1 MSKVIFSITLLM
13 LCFSS
18 YSQALIKAILQ
29 EETSNE
35 TKINQLLELTEDEEF
50 QKINI
55 DSVLTT
61 LSNKDSVL
69 DPRFILLSSK
79 LYLINREV
87 LKSIN
92 ELEKVDLNTFSSI
105 KEKCEWY
112 FISGRLAVLNQPDS
126 SLSYLLKSYDLA
138 VELKDMDLQ
147 YRSLRYLGAES
158 ARNSNYIQAIDFY
171 EKARQL
177 GVQFGD
183 VQKII
188 DYEISAG
195 KISKYTEDF
204 QRLVDINEALLA
216 NYTIEEIG
224 WKKKIIYNN
233 LAVGYAETDAYLK
246 SIEYQIKTLELSDSA
261 DLVYIVTFMNLG
273 TCILDNY
280 ESKAVSIDTI
290 ITFFNQVQF
299 NQKYLGLNRVIT
311 NKAELFEL
319 VKKLIDISVDF
330 LDKDPFQSFLPY
342 SYLAL
347 GRLQFI
353 NEEYSQAEESLLN
366 ANDLSL
372 KVNDLS
378 LIKEISSVLAKLYSQ
393 TKNYKSAYEWK
404 EKATFIGDS
413 IDLTKQ
419 QTKIGYLLAKK
430 EYENEQFLDSLKQ
443 AQQILINQVETNRKE
458 KVRVIINVF
467 ILVVVLFLLL
477 FFYLFY
483 RKAKLKSE
491 HKLIRLEQNLLRT
504 QMNPHFIFNS
514 LTTIGGFVLKNKID
528 VSYNYI
534 SKFAKLMRLILDSSR
549 KEFISLSEEI
559 EIVTSFLVLHK
570 LNNKSS
576 LRYIV
581 NYDEDL
587 LDDDIKVPPM
597 LLQPFI
603 ENAIK
608 YGYNSEKEEI
618 NITIDFFLNEGV
630 LTCKV
635 KDDGKGFLNNSIPD
649 SKTSHAIKI
658 TQERIAN
665 IKKQS
670 KKLISLKII
679 NQNKLEDSSTG
690 VLVELTIQV

>member
-1 MSKVIFSITLLM
+1 MGKVFFSITLLM
-13 LCFSS
+13 LYFSS
-18 YSQALIKAILQ
+18 FSQDFIETILQ

-35 TKINQLLELTEDEEF
+35 AKINQLLELTADTEF
-50 QKINI
+50 KKINV

-61 LSNKDSVL
+61 LSNEGSAL
-69 DPRFILLSSK
+69 DPRYILLSSK
-79 LYLINREV
+79 LYLINRE
-87 LKSIN
+87 LTKSIR
-92 ELEKVDLNTFSSI
+92 ELEKVNLNTFSNL

-112 FISGRLAVLNQPDS
+112 FISGRLAVLKQPDS

-138 VELKDMDLQ
+138 VEVKDLDLQ

-177 GVQFGD
+177 GVQSGD

-195 KISKYTEDF
+195 KVSKYTEDF
-204 QRLVDINEALLA
+204 QRLVEINEALLA

-224 WKKKIIYNN
+224 FKKKIIYNN
-233 LAVGYAETDAYLK
+233 LAVGYAETDTYLK
-246 SIEYQIKTLELSDSA
+246 SIEYQIKTLELSDSG
-261 DLVYIVTFMNLG
+261 DLVYNVTLMNLG
-273 TCILDNY
+273 TCILDSY
-280 ESKAVSIDTI
+280 EAKKVSMDTLI
-290 ITFFNQVQF
+290 VFLNQVQF
-299 NQKYLGLNRVIT
+299 CQNYLGLNRTIK
-311 NKAELFEL
+311 NKTELFDL
-319 VKKLIDISVDF
+319 VKKLIDISIVF
-330 LDKDPFQSFLPY
+330 LDKDPFQSFQPY
-342 SYLAL
+342 SYLTL
-347 GRLQFI
+347 GRLQLI
-353 NEEYSQAEESLLN
+353 NEEYSQAEQSLLK
-366 ANDLSL
+366 ANELSL
-372 KVNDLS
+372 KVNDQG
-378 LIKEISSVLAKLYSQ
+378 LIKEISSILAKLYSQ
-393 TKNYKSAYEWK
+393 TKNYELAYKWK
-404 EKATFIGDS
+404 EKSTFIGDS
-413 IDLTKQ
+413 INLTKQ

-443 AQQILINQVETNRKE
+443 AQQIQINQVEANRKE
-458 KVRVIINVF
+458 KTRVIINVF

-483 RKAKLKSE
+483 RKTKLESE

-549 KEFISLSEEI
+549 KEFISLSEEV

-570 LNNKSS
+570 LNSKNILNYS
-576 LRYIV
+576 V
-581 NYDEDL
+581 NYDEGL
-587 LDDDIKVPPM
+587 LDEDIKVPPM

-618 NITIDFFLNEGV
+618 NIVIDFFLNEDI
-630 LTCKV
+630 LICKV

-679 NQNKLEDSSTG
+679 NQKKLEDNSTG